1 PQIPPQ
7 PQPQPQIPP
16 QPQPQ
21 PQIPPQ
27 PQPQEGYVP
36 TWQQVETG
44 PAEAPSPSPA
54 PSIGFS
60 NPRMEMLNELQQK
73 LARRR
78 RMIEGLE

>member
-1 PQIPPQ
+1 QIPPQQTPQIPPQ
-7 PQPQPQIPP
+7 QT
-16 QPQPQ
+16 

-36 TWQQVETG
+36 TWERVETA
-44 PAEAPSPSPA
+44 PSEAPSTSPA
-54 PSIGFS
+54 PSMGFS